1 MLRLLALVAL
11 LALPVAGLA
20 AVRLLDAPEPVVFVA
35 AIAGLVPVAWLI
47 GRATEEAG
55 KHSGPVVGGFLNA
68 TFGNAPEL
76 FLAFFALEEGLFVA
90 VRGSLTGSVPSNLL
104 LMLGLTLLVARGGE
118 PTERRSVLLA
128 LVLVVAAT
136 AGLLVTAFGHAVED
150 TDRALAAWELPVCVA
165 LLVLYVALTAADMRA
180 RRGEEETERASWSL
194 RRTLALLAL
203 ATVVAGLLVEG
214 LTASLVSFSEAV
226 GLSLFVL
233 SVTALAL
240 VSDTAEHSAAVF
252 VSARGRLAL
261 GMEFVFFNCGA
272 VVEASDFLATIQV
285 RASETGAPV
294 TDFIKTEVLLALE
307 LGSGLSVRATDE
319 ACIYLKHPLL
329 EGDVRN
335 MLPEVLKSSYCGRFT
350 GRWDDV
356 STDAGAAWA
365 VIQNVLR
372 EKREK

>member
-1 MLRLLALVAL
+1 MLRLLPP
-11 LALPVAGLA
+11 LALPVAALA
-20 AVRLLDAPEPVVFVA
+20 AVRLLDAPEPVAFVA

-55 KHSGPVVGGFLNA
+55 MHGGPVVGGFLNA

-118 PTERRSVLLA
+118 PTARRSVVLA
-128 LVLVVAAT
+128 LVLAGAAT
-136 AGLLVTAFGHAVED
+136 VAMLVAEVGHVVED
-150 TDRALAAWELPVCVA
+150 SESALAAWEIPLCVA
-165 LLVLYVALTAADMRA
+165 LLVLYVVVTTVDMRA
-180 RRGEEETERASWSL
+180 RRHEPTVEEDESADWSL
-194 RRTLALLAL
+194 RRTLVLLAL
-203 ATVVAGLLVEG
+203 ATAVAGLLVEG

-261 GMEFVFFNCGA
+261 GME
-272 VVEASDFLATIQV
+272 VVLRTVAQIVAFLL
-285 RASETGAPV
+285 PV
-294 TDFIKTEVLLALE
+294 IVLLSWARSTPLPLDPRGVELAVMAGSVALAALV
-307 LGSGLSVRATDE
+307 LGRGRPTR
-319 ACIYLKHPLL
+319 PR
-329 EGDVRN
+329 GG
-335 MLPEVLKSSYCGRFT
+335 VLVGGY
-350 GRWDDV
+350 V
-356 STDAGAAWA
+356 AGVAAFVA
-365 VIQNVLR
+365 FG
-372 EKREK
+372 

>member
-20 AVRLLDAPEPVVFVA
+20 AVRLLDAPGPVVFVA

-55 KHSGPVVGGFLNA
+55 KHGGPVVGGFLNA

-118 PTERRSVLLA
+118 PTARRSVLLA
-128 LVLVVAAT
+128 LVLAGAAT

-165 LLVLYVALTAADMRA
+165 LLVLYIVLTAADMRA
-180 RRGEEETERASWSL
+180 RRGEEETEPASWSL
-194 RRTLALLAL
+194 RRTLVLLAL

-261 GMEFVFFNCGA
+261 GME
-272 VVEASDFLATIQV
+272 VVLRTVAQIVAFLLPAI
-285 RASETGAPV
+285 
-294 TDFIKTEVLLALE
+294 VLLSWLRGEPLPLDPRGVELVVMAGSVALAALV
-307 LGSGLSVRATDE
+307 LGRGRPTR
-319 ACIYLKHPLL
+319 PR
-329 EGDVRN
+329 GG
-335 MLPEVLKSSYCGRFT
+335 VL
-350 GRWDDV
+350 V
-356 STDAGAAWA
+356 AGYVAGVAAFVA
-365 VIQNVLR
+365 FG
-372 EKREK
+372 

>member
-1 MLRLLALVAL
+1 MVRLLALL
-11 LALPVAGLA
+11 GLPVAALVA
-20 AVRLLDAPEPVVFVA
+20 LRVLDAPDPVVFVV

-104 LMLGLTLLVARGGE
+104 LMLGLTLLVARGGDSAA
-118 PTERRSVLLA
+118 RRSVVVA
-128 LVLVVAAT
+128 LVLAGAATLALGVAA
-136 AGLLVTAFGHAVED
+136 VGHVVED
-150 TDRALAAWELPVCVA
+150 TESALAAWELPVCVA
-165 LLVLYVALTAADMRA
+165 LLVLYVVLTAVDMRA
-180 RRGEEETERASWSL
+180 HRREGEEETEPASWSL
-194 RRTLALLAL
+194 RRTLVVLAL

-214 LTASLVSFSEAV
+214 LTASLVSFSDAV

-261 GMEFVFFNCGA
+261 GME
-272 VVEASDFLATIQV
+272 VVLRTVAQIVAFLL
-285 RASETGAPV
+285 PV
-294 TDFIKTEVLLALE
+294 IVLLSWLRSEPLPLDPRGVELAVMAGSVALAALV
-307 LGSGLSVRATDE
+307 LGRGRPSRPRG
-319 ACIYLKHPLL
+319 
-329 EGDVRN
+329 G
-335 MLPEVLKSSYCGRFT
+335 VL
-350 GRWDDV
+350 V
-356 STDAGAAWA
+356 AGYVAGVAAFVA
-365 VIQNVLR
+365 FG
-372 EKREK
+372 